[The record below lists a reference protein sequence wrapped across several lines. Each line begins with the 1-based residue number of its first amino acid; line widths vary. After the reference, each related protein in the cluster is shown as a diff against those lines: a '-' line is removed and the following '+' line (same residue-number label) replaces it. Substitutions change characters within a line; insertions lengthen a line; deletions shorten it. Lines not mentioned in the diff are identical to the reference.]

1 MIEVA
6 VVAFPILSTVI
17 ALMCAIV
24 IGRDALRRPRPDRVI
39 WTIAFLLFALAAG
52 ADAAGRELG
61 WSAALAK
68 VYYATGPAL
77 VVMYLAIGELYLLF
91 PSRMRRFGTGLTLI
105 ATAFWVSLVLGAPI
119 DEARLAAD
127 GWEAIDR
134 DGFMTA
140 VTIAINSIG
149 TLIIVGGTGYTV
161 WTFARRRI
169 MRNRMVGCALILI
182 GTLAVAAGGSLTRL
196 GHYEYLYIAMSIG
209 IALIF
214 AGVLWTR
221 RPERVAADGVVRSVA
236 VAETPPVAP
245 APDAD
250 RTLAEPALAFT
261 IELLERDAA
270 EVARI
275 CVEWSVP
282 AQDEPALSRAEA
294 RMAWALRLALPPAG
308 QQRFDALPV
317 PVRRQLAM
325 LYGEVLA
332 WPGARPASTPE
343 PSGMPERPLRIEQ
356 KAAGH

>member
-1 MIEVA
+1 MVA
-6 VVAFPILSTVI
+6 VVAFPILSTVL

-24 IGRDALRRPRPDRVI
+24 IGRDALRRPRPDKVI
-39 WTIAFLLFALAAG
+39 WAIAFVMFALAAG

-61 WSAALAK
+61 WSTALAK
-68 VYYATGPAL
+68 LYYATGPAL

-91 PSRMRRFGTGLTLI
+91 PARMRRFGTGLTLI
-105 ATAFWVSLVLGAPI
+105 ATAFWASLVLGAPI

-127 GWEAIDR
+127 GWEAIER

-169 MRNRMVGCALILI
+169 MRNRMIGCALILV

-221 RPERVAADGVVRSVA
+221 RPERVMATTPVEDVA
-236 VAETPPVAP
+236 SARIAPVAP
-245 APDAD
+245 AAGTPAP
-250 RTLAEPALAFT
+250 TAEPALAFA
-261 IELLERDAA
+261 IDLLERDATDL
-270 EVARI
+270 ART
-275 CVEWSVP
+275 CAEWSVP
-282 AQDEPALSRAEA
+282 AQQDPAFSRAEA
-294 RMAWALRLALPPAG
+294 RTAWALRLALPPAS

-317 PVRRQLAM
+317 PARRQLAT
-325 LYGEVLA
+325 LYSEVLA
-332 WPGARPASTPE
+332 WSGARPPAPE

-356 KAAGH
+356 KAAGQ